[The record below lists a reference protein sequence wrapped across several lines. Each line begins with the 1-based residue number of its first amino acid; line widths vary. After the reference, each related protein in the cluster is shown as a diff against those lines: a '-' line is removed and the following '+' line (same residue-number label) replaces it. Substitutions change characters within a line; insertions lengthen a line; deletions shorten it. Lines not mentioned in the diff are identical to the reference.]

1 MSERATPGGVY
12 TLYPYTCGADCQ
24 GWHAYSFCRRK
35 KSVIDQTLPW
45 AVFLNPV
52 MVQVPVGN

>member
-12 TLYPYTCGADCQ
+12 TLYPYTYRLIVKDGMYKVFA
-24 GWHAYSFCRRK
+24 GK

-52 MVQVPVGN
+52 MVQVPVGI